1 MIKTFLINYLLASQ
15 MLNNGVSAQ
24 LLTNSEHVVGGSPP
38 SSTTTSCKECYESVS
53 VLSGLDGDD
62 CFDMCR
68 EEMAADADTEYCQRQ
83 CECAEDIDLCCHEIV
98 QCVSDDEAVPSAP
111 RPPSPKEEEEEEE
124 APRPPSPKKK
134 EEEEEEEE
142 APRPPSPKK
151 EKEEEETVVD
161 QCYSYCKSIHED
173 DGDLDDNHLSASD
186 IERLSDGK
194 YIILETGE
202 TEDIMNKTE
211 IVLPNNDVIL
221 IKDGEV
227 IRVRDDRVVLDT
239 ADGEPLHITED
250 EFERMLINGTVI
262 EHDESGERLKLDPT
276 GTEIIRVRD
285 GMAVV
290 VSQRRDLLQVEI
302 TDEDIDQ
309 MVRGE
314 VVEDKGI
321 RLIDDKVVS
330 VNDSFEAIQMTP
342 VDMIRIHDA
351 ESDYCVEQCET
362 CLKQCGNDK
371 ECLTKCGQDVGGG
384 DTDVMFGEAYG
395 ITSDGAV
402 LTVAVAMAMAVVF
415 I

>member
-1 MIKTFLINYLLASQ
+1 M
-15 MLNNGVSAQ
+15 
-24 LLTNSEHVVGGSPP
+24 
-38 SSTTTSCKECYESVS
+38 
-53 VLSGLDGDD
+53 
-62 CFDMCR
+62 
-68 EEMAADADTEYCQRQ
+68 
-83 CECAEDIDLCCHEIV
+83 
-98 QCVSDDEAVPSAP
+98 
-111 RPPSPKEEEEEEE
+111 
-124 APRPPSPKKK
+124 
-134 EEEEEEEE
+134 
-142 APRPPSPKK
+142 
-151 EKEEEETVVD
+151 VD